1 MKRLVGIINNASAII
16 VFVLASFSQEILS
29 YFKIQ
34 RSEIDSAYL
43 VIYPFISSL
52 FLLQWLRLKQKGS
65 KLSEIID
72 NGELLATGITIFLP
86 FLITGFVYLMF
97 QSENRS
103 ITKIVNFI
111 GSFII
116 IGFLI
121 PAAISQT
128 AYVVETLSYKRI
140 GMYFAIT
147 VFLALAISIDK
158 IREIPF
164 FVKEL
169 RFLVFILL
177 YGVVHFPNYRRVKSD
192 QG

>member
-1 MKRLVGIINNASAII
+1 MKTLVRIVNNTSALV
-16 VFVLASFSQEILS
+16 VFVLASFSQEILN

-34 RSEIDSAYL
+34 WSETDSAYL
-43 VIYPFISSL
+43 VIYPFMSSL

-86 FLITGFVYLMF
+86 FLITVFVYLML
-97 QSENRS
+97 QNENES

-111 GSFII
+111 VSFIT
-116 IGFLI
+116 IGLLI

-140 GMYFAIT
+140 AVYFTIT
-147 VFLALAISIDK
+147 VILVLTIFIDQ

-169 RFLVFILL
+169 RFSVFLLL
-177 YGVVHFPNYRRVKSD
+177 YGVVHLPDYSRIRSA
-192 QG
+192 